1 MTAELEYIRNVDKK
15 RRIAVSGFIRRHER
29 RYNQNI
35 PRAIRLCCSLFY
47 GNKADPKLIEE
58 FSRQAHIL
66 NQVDLS
72 SDHHKQDN
80 IESLC
85 PYHDMLPIINAMENE
100 QMFNQKIYVK

>member
-1 MTAELEYIRNVDKK
+1 MANLKEVANVDEK
-15 RRIAVSGFIRRHER
+15 RRIAVSGYIRECEKL
-29 RYNQNI
+29 YNQNI
-35 PRAIRLCCSLFY
+35 SQGIVSFCKLFY
-47 GNKADPKLIEE
+47 GNEIDPKLIEE

-85 PYHDMLPIINAMENE
+85 PYHDMLPVINDMETE
-100 QMFNQKIYVK
+100 ELFNQNYVK